1 MASAIICTVSQSSFI
16 ANHPDK
22 TTRFSADDFSPLVES
37 VYENYDLLSGE

>member
-1 MASAIICTVSQSSFI
+1 MASAIIYTVSQSSFI
-16 ANHPDK
+16 TNHPDK